1 MNTKIEELIINIKK
15 LEQYI
20 IENSLVSENK
30 LKFIQ
35 NTLLDCDN
43 VNENIKMILEDN
55 IEKKN
60 MDIALNQMNNYY
72 KLFK

>member
-43 VNENIKMILEDN
+43 VNENIKMILNDN